1 MKRRGWI
8 FGTAAVAALGAGA
21 GVAWWQRGTA
31 PLSTKPDGA
40 AQAAKPEGAAQA
52 AWGDALETPDGGKL
66 ALANYAGKPLLV
78 NFWATWCPPCV
89 REMPLLDRFAQE
101 HRAGGWAVVGIAVD
115 QMKPV
120 REFLA
125 RQPVSYAI
133 GVAGLDALTWVRSLG
148 NVGGGLPFTVLMDA
162 SGAIVQR
169 KIGELHAEELAG
181 WVTAMR

>member
-1 MKRRGWI
+1 MNRRGWV
-8 FGTAAVAALGAGA
+8 FGAAAVAALGAGLGA
-21 GVAWWQRGTA
+21 AWWQRRATPA
-31 PLSTKPDGA
+31 
-40 AQAAKPEGAAQA
+40 AAKAEGQAQA
-52 AWGDALETPDGGKL
+52 AWGDALEKPDGGTL
-66 ALANYAGKPLLV
+66 ALASFAGKPLLV

-89 REMPLLDRFAQE
+89 REMPLLDRFAQDQ
-101 HRAGGWAVVGIAVD
+101 RAAGWAVVGIAVD

-125 RQPVSYAI
+125 RQPVSYAV

-169 KIGELHAEELAG
+169 KIGELHAEDLAG
-181 WVTAMR
+181 WVASMR

>member
-21 GVAWWQRGTA
+21 GAAWWQRGSA
-31 PLSTKPDGA
+31 PAEVKPGD
-40 AQAAKPEGAAQA
+40 QAQA
-52 AWGDALETPDGGKL
+52 AWGDALERPEGGSL
-66 ALANYAGKPLLV
+66 ALASFAGKPLLV

-89 REMPLLDRFAQE
+89 REMPLLDRFAQD
-101 HRAGGWAVVGIAVD
+101 HRATGWTVVGIAVD

-125 RQPVSYAI
+125 RQPVSYPI

-148 NVGGGLPFTVLMDA
+148 NVGGGLPFTVLMDR

-169 KIGELHAEELAG
+169 KIGELHAEDLAG
-181 WVTAMR
+181 WAAAIR